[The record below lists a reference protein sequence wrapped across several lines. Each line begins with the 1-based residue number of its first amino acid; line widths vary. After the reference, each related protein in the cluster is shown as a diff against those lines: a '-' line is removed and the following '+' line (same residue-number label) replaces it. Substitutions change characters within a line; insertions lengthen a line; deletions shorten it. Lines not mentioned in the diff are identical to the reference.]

1 MKRLTHEEFLEK
13 LYKINNKIEVLD
25 EYKNNSTKIRC
36 RCKVC
41 NGEWSPIPSNLLK
54 GHGCSICSG
63 NKKYSTDTFVEK
75 LKNVTDDIEVI
86 GDYKS
91 IFEKIK
97 VRYKS
102 CGHECYQIPHDLLQG
117 ASCTIC
123 SGKNITTY
131 TFEDDVKK
139 INPHVTVTSD
149 YIKMK
154 DKVKVRCN
162 LCGHEREIIA
172 YDLSHRIYN
181 CPICSDNI
189 SFPNRLMGTILDE
202 NNIDYI
208 SEKVFEWSNNKR
220 YDFYIPS
227 TSTIIEVNGEQHYI
241 ESFPYRT
248 LEDEIVNDV
257 YKKQLALNNGIQNYI
272 EIDARKS
279 APEYIINSIR
289 ESNLSYL
296 LENINTTKVLKK
308 CLLTSKFLT
317 IIQMRQNGYMF
328 KEIANVVDLN
338 PNTCSRYF
346 NQAKNNNLICNTQ
359 LSV

>member
-13 LYKINNKIEVLD
+13 LYQINNNIEVLD

-63 NKKYSTDTFVEK
+63 NKKYSTDTFIEK
-75 LKNVTDDIEVI
+75 IKTVTDDVEII

-102 CGHECYQIPHDLLQG
+102 CGHECCQIPHDLLQG
-117 ASCTIC
+117 TSCTIC
-123 SGKNITTY
+123 SGKSITTDI
-131 TFEDDVKK
+131 FMEDVKK
-139 INPHVTVTSD
+139 INPHVTIVSD
-149 YIKMK
+149 YTKMK
-154 DKVKVRCN
+154 DKIRARCF
-162 LCGHEREIIA
+162 LCGHEREVIA

-202 NNIDYI
+202 NNIDYA
-208 SEKVFEWSNNKR
+208 SEKVFEWSDNKR
-220 YDFYIPS
+220 YDFYIPT
-227 TSTIIEVNGEQHYI
+227 TSTIIEVNGEQHYAK
-241 ESFPYRT
+241 SFPNRT
-248 LEDEIVNDV
+248 LEDEMINDV
-257 YKKQLALNNGIQNYI
+257 YKKQIALKNGIQNYV

-279 APEYIINSIR
+279 EPDYIISSIR
-289 ESNLSYL
+289 KSNLSYL
-296 LENINTTKVLKK
+296 LDNIKTEKVLEK
-308 CLLTSKFLT
+308 CLLTNRLLT
-317 IIQMRQNGYMF
+317 VIQMRKNGYMF
-328 KEIANVVDLN
+328 KEIADIVGLH

-346 NQAKNNNLICNTQ
+346 NQAKNNKLISST
-359 LSV
+359 